1 MQESTATL
9 PAQQIPQSSAPLS
22 VSVPAVASIP
32 APQSPVQPS
41 PQTAAVQ
48 TAPAQTG
55 NPWEAAYQ
63 NLAASLSSQPT
74 SPYQAAFSAPTQQ
87 VNSPQLAAY
96 PSMVAGDYQTTAALN
111 SAQPTYLPQVTPA
124 YSQAQ
129 AQQARLAQSQQPVAV
144 RDGYLDAA
152 SLESLKVLK
161 HFGQEAPALLNRYSC
176 VLEDAL
182 IKQANNLAALKE
194 EYAGK
199 FAQSVDAI
207 KQLRGQIDEHKT
219 VVKAAAEDNAAYHI
233 MLTNPSVLSEYVSEF
248 FGENGP
254 YPVETP
260 RDRLAAEV
268 EASSAGRISQSVD
281 PGMQQQPA
289 TVQTP
294 GYQRPVQDIPTP
306 GVQANGGEQFWSQ
319 FSQISDKNPAMAWQ
333 ILNQATPEM
342 LRSKTLVSEE

>member
-9 PAQQIPQSSAPLS
+9 PAQQIPQSSAPSS
-22 VSVPAVASIP
+22 VSVPVGASVP
-32 APQSPVQPS
+32 APQSQVQPS
-41 PQTAAVQ
+41 SQTAAVQ
-48 TAPAQTG
+48 TAPAQTA
-55 NPWEAAYQ
+55 NPWQTAYQ

-74 SPYQAAFSAPTQQ
+74 SPYQAAFSGATQQ

-96 PSMVAGDYQTTAALN
+96 PSMVAGDYQTTAALS
-111 SAQPTYLPQVTPA
+111 SAQPISLPQVTPA
-124 YSQAQ
+124 YSP
-129 AQQARLAQSQQPVAV
+129 AQQQAMRLSQSAQPQVEV

-182 IKQANNLAALKE
+182 IKQANNLVALKQ

-199 FAQSVDAI
+199 FAQAVEAI
-207 KQLRGQIDEHKT
+207 KQLRGQIDHHKT
-219 VVKAAAEDNAAYHI
+219 VVQAAAEDNAAYHI

-248 FGENGP
+248 FGKNGP
-254 YPVETP
+254 YPVETS
-260 RDRLAAEV
+260 RDRLEAEV
-268 EASSAGRISQSVD
+268 EASSQGRMPEQAA
-281 PGMQQQPA
+281 PR

-294 GYQRPVQDIPTP
+294 GYERPTQDIPAP
-306 GVQANGGEQFWSQ
+306 GVQQNSGGEFWSQ